1 MDCARI
7 VHTAKSRQNCVQITI
22 FERTVIWVMGLF
34 RALIESHAIKIV
46 IVNYS
51 VANIEMVI
59 EPSHKTT
66 ENLQSFE

>member
-1 MDCARI
+1 
-7 VHTAKSRQNCVQITI
+7 
-22 FERTVIWVMGLF
+22 MGLF

-46 IVNYS
+46 IVNSS